1 MSAVVKLST
10 KLPGDHETN
19 GLDALAKDLVDSPDT
34 IRLAVVWLDVSKVT
48 VETDS
53 GSHIPTVRVRRI
65 EPLGDVGDVSDALR
79 KLVDEA
85 QEQRTGRTPLPLDVV
100 EVEDTTGGL
109 L

>member
-10 KLPGDHETN
+10 KLPGDDDTN
-19 GLDALAKDLVDSPDT
+19 GLDALAGKLVDDPET

-53 GSHIPTVRVRRI
+53 GAHIPTVRVRRI
-65 EPLGDVGDVSDALR
+65 EPIGDVGDVSDAVR
-79 KLVDEA
+79 KLVDQA
-85 QEQRTGRTPLPLDVV
+85 QEERTGRRPLPMDVI